1 MKRHK
6 QSGSARPERRSG
18 PSQRQ
23 LRVGE
28 AVRHALYL
36 VLERGAIHDPDLDG
50 VSITVSEVVM
60 SPDLRVAKA
69 HVMPL
74 GGADGGRVVEALN
87 RAAPAVRH
95 LLAPTMTLKFVPS
108 VRFELDTTFDYAGRI
123 GELLEQAR
131 ARRPADDP
139 DGGDGA

>member
-1 MKRHK
+1 MKQKK
-6 QSGSARPERRSG
+6 QSGSAKSEGRRG

-28 AVRHALYL
+28 SVRHALSM
-36 VLERGAIHDPDLDG
+36 VLERGAIYDPDLAG
-50 VSITVSEVVM
+50 VSITVTEVEM

-69 HVMPL
+69 HVVPL
-74 GGADGGRVVEALN
+74 GGDDGPRIVEALN

-95 LLAPTMTLKFVPS
+95 LMAPAMTLKFMPS
-108 VRFELDTTFDYAGRI
+108 VRFELDTTFDEAGRI
-123 GELLEQAR
+123 GELLHRAR
-131 ARRPADDP
+131 ATRPADDP